1 MRKQG
6 PGAPKNS
13 GRVMTGKDQM
23 ELKSL
28 EGEAWHLY
36 LGKSLTCNMAYIAKS
51 FYDLSAISLDGE
63 KLLIFLLPQE
73 NCQNEE
79 ILNSL
84 KYVRPGGG
92 FQPTFTLVQKCDV
105 NGQNEHPV
113 FAYLKDKLPYPYD
126 DPFSLM
132 TDPKFII
139 WSPVRRS
146 DVSWNFEKFLIG
158 PEGEPFRR
166 YSRTFPTINIEPD
179 IKRLLKV
186 AI

>member
-1 MRKQG
+1 MGWSRPFPCG
-6 PGAPKNS
+6 GHAPFHA
-13 GRVMTGKDQM
+13 
-23 ELKSL
+23 LSL
-28 EGEAWHLY
+28 PP
-36 LGKSLTCNMAYIAKS
+36 
-51 FYDLSAISLDGE
+51 
-63 KLLIFLLPQE
+63 PQE
-73 NCQNEE
+73 NCQDEE

-92 FQPTFTLVQKCDV
+92 YQPTFTLVQKCEV
-105 NGQNEHPV
+105 NGQNQHPV
-113 FAYLKDKLPYPYD
+113 FAYLKDKLPYPHD

-146 DVSWNFEKFLIG
+146 DVAWNFEKFLIG